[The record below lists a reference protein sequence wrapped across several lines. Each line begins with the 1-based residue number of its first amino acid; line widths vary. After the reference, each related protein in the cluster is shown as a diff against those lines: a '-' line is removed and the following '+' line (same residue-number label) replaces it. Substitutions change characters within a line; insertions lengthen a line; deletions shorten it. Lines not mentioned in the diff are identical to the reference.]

1 MGSRRLYESA
11 GDERHQRDDHPGFV
25 FANVDNMQVDVSIAL
40 TLQSDLRAVL
50 AAQILTVRRDRD

>member
-1 MGSRRLYESA
+1 
-11 GDERHQRDDHPGFV
+11 
-25 FANVDNMQVDVSIAL
+25 MQVDVSIAL